1 MPDTDRLRRT
11 LGPVGATMLGL
22 GSIVGTGVFVSL
34 GLAAD
39 AAGTGVV
46 LAVALAGG
54 LALCN
59 ALSSAQLAAAHP
71 VSGGTYEYGY
81 RLLHPTAGFVAG
93 WAFLLAK
100 SASAAT
106 AALGVGA
113 YALATLGRGEPLW
126 QVGLAVAAVV
136 LLTALVL
143 GGMRRTSV
151 VNTVIVAITLAALM
165 IYVVAVGWAAGRG
178 GPDAW
183 LADSLSVG
191 VDGMSWSGARGVLT
205 ATALAF
211 VAYTGYGRVA
221 TLGEEVRDPQR
232 TIPRAILLT
241 LGVSVVLYLAVA
253 GVTVAA
259 VGAPAYAA
267 ATGQR
272 VVDGRELPPAPLE
285 HIADMLAMPWLGTLL
300 AGAAITAMLGVLL
313 NLLLGLSRV
322 VLAMARRGDLPRTLG
337 RVSQGGAAATP
348 ATLVMA
354 AVIAGL
360 ALIGDVKT
368 TWSFSAFCVLIYYAL
383 TNAAALRLPPHHRR
397 YPRAF
402 AWIGLAGCSG
412 FAAFVDWRVLVV
424 GAGLLV
430 VAGVGHG
437 VWRRA
442 ASSRV

>member
-1 MPDTDRLRRT
+1 MSEAAGRLRRE

-34 GLAAD
+34 GLVAD
-39 AAGTGVV
+39 VAGTGVV

-81 RLLHPTAGFVAG
+81 RLLNPTAGFVAG

-113 YALATLGRGEPLW
+113 YALAAAGVASPPG
-126 QVGLAVAAVV
+126 QVGLAVAAVAV
-136 LLTALVL
+136 LAILVL

-151 VNTVIVAITLAALM
+151 VNTVIVGISLAGLTA
-165 IYVVAVGWAAGRG
+165 YVVAVGWVTGI
-178 GPDAW
+178 PDAS

-191 VDGMSWSGARGVLT
+191 VSGGGYGLLQ

-221 TLGEEVRDPQR
+221 TLGEEVRDPRQ

-241 LGVSVVLYLAVA
+241 LWVSVLLYLAVA
-253 GVTVAA
+253 GVTVLA
-259 VGAPAYAA
+259 VGAEAYAQ

-272 VVDGRELPPAPLE
+272 LVDGRTLPPAPLE
-285 HIADMLAMPWLGTLL
+285 HVAEALELTWLGPVL
-300 AGAAITAMLGVLL
+300 AVAAITAMLGVLL

-322 VLAMARRGDLPRTLG
+322 VLAMGRRGDLPRSLG
-337 RVSQGGAAATP
+337 RVSESGSAPWG
-348 ATLVMA
+348 ATLAVA
-354 AVIAGL
+354 LVIAGL
-360 ALIGDVKT
+360 ALIGDVGM

-383 TNAAALRLPPHHRR
+383 TNAAALRLPAEHRL
-397 YPRAF
+397 YPRAY
-402 AWIGLAGCSG
+402 AWLGLAGCG
-412 FAAFVDWRVLVV
+412 GLAWFVQWRVLAV
-424 GAGLLV
+424 GLALLTIAGIGHLITRRF
-430 VAGVGHG
+430 VAD
-437 VWRRA
+437 
-442 ASSRV
+442 SSVSA